1 VEHHC
6 LVERVPEENYS
17 RFEILCPFG
26 PTLARQYGVA
36 YGAKTAW
43 LPRKVKVVDTLTIMS
58 NEQLSDS
65 TQDYLKAIWLAGE
78 WSDEPITATN
88 IAQRVGVT
96 LSTTSDA
103 LRRLRQAGLIDHA
116 PYSAITLTA
125 TGRAHAVDVV
135 RRHRLI
141 ETFLVQAL
149 GYTWDQVHD
158 EAEVLEHAVSD
169 FMVDRIAEYLGHPD
183 RDPHGDPI
191 PSADGSVEKLTAIQL
206 TDLGL
211 GVSATVERISDD
223 DPELLQYFA
232 SHGVAHGTQIELAK
246 GAPFSDTVTLVAPE
260 AQLTLGPAAV
270 EAVWVTP
277 THK

>member
-1 VEHHC
+1 M
-6 LVERVPEENYS
+6 
-17 RFEILCPFG
+17 
-26 PTLARQYGVA
+26 T
-36 YGAKTAW
+36 
-43 LPRKVKVVDTLTIMS
+43 

-78 WSDEPITATN
+78 WSDEPVTATN

-96 LSTTSDA
+96 MSTTSDA
-103 LRRLRQAGLIDHA
+103 LRRLREAGLIDHA
-116 PYSAITLTA
+116 PYSAIKLTA
-125 TGRAHAVDVV
+125 TGRAHAVEVV

-169 FMVDRIAEYLGHPD
+169 FMIDKIAEYLGHPD

-191 PSADGSVEKLTAIQL
+191 PSADGSVERLRAIPLTE
-206 TDLGL
+206 LGF
-211 GVSATVERISDD
+211 GVSAVVERIADD

-232 SHGVAHGTQIELAK
+232 SHGVAHGTVVKLTN
-246 GAPFSDTVTLVAPE
+246 GAPFSDTVTLLAPDT
-260 AQLTLGPAAV
+260 ALTLGTTAI

-277 THK
+277 VYSQTTVGQPE